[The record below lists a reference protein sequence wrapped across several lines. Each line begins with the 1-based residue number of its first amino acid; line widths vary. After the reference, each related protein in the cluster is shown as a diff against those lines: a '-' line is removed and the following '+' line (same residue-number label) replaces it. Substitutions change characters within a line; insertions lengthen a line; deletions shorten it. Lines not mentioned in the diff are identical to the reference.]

1 MTEHRDRR
9 TLVVVAIFGAAVG
22 VIASVSKS
30 ASATERISLVAG
42 GILLGFAIAILARRA
57 LAVAPRE
64 DHSGPFATLL
74 AGWIE
79 AVESLRRN
87 KTGFLGILG
96 FIAGLVTGAKA
107 SWWIALPAAGA
118 VLGAFLAE
126 SVVLALTLGGGV
138 AFGVEF
144 VDGAAQLG
152 EFRNRPIV
160 LPIFTIVMVG
170 FVLQS
175 IVVFPWWVRA
185 YRALSPIRRTRFEI
199 GGLGTRVE
207 DLTPQEH
214 RDFASPMARFCLAI
228 GSLLVGYGGG
238 PSEVG
243 VAAIALAC
251 GPAIA
256 LLASQIGSPLIV
268 LAAFSSA
275 TAFPAFFVFA
285 AIASTIALAIDA
297 ARFAALR
304 RIRPRD
310 AQGTFVIAALILGSI
325 AAAFGSSQGIRHES
339 IVLPVLGYVELA
351 TIGIVIVVCA
361 LRAGSDLDS
370 DRPNLSAIDPAS
382 SRAPHGLA
390 LLAAACVA
398 GCVLPTLCV
407 AALFCSSFVAFLWR
421 RLGIPLRTEVI
432 LGGVCIGL
440 AFVAALCAFG

>member
-1 MTEHRDRR
+1 MEHRDRR
-9 TLVVVAIFGAAVG
+9 TLVVVAILGAAVG
-22 VIASVSKS
+22 VMATISRAS
-30 ASATERISLVAG
+30 SATDRIAIVAG
-42 GILLGFAIAILARRA
+42 CILLGFAIAVFARRA

-87 KTGFLGILG
+87 KAGSLGILG
-96 FIAGLVTGAKA
+96 LIAGIVTGAKA
-107 SWWIALPAAGA
+107 SWWVA
-118 VLGAFLAE
+118 VPTASAIFGVFLAVR
-126 SVVLALTLGGGV
+126 VVVALSLGGCV
-138 AFGVEF
+138 AFAVEF
-144 VDGAAQLG
+144 ASSVAQLG

-170 FVLQS
+170 FVIQS
-175 IVVFPWWVRA
+175 IVVLPWWTRA

-214 RDFASPMARFCLAI
+214 RDFAAPMARFCLVI

-243 VAAIALAC
+243 VAAIALVT

-256 LLASQIGSPLIV
+256 LVASQIGSPLVV
-268 LAAFSSA
+268 LASFSA
-275 TAFPAFFVFA
+275 VTASPAFFVFG
-285 AIASTIALAIDA
+285 AIASTIALATDA

-304 RIRPRD
+304 RTRPRD
-310 AQGTFVIAALILGSI
+310 AQGTFVVAALLLGSI
-325 AAAFGSSQGIRHES
+325 AAWFGSSQGIHHES
-339 IVLPVLGYVELA
+339 IVLHILGYVEFV
-351 TIGIVIVVCA
+351 TIGIAIVVCA

-370 DRPNLSAIDPAS
+370 DRPSFTAIDPAA
-382 SRAPHGLA
+382 SRTPPAIA

-398 GCVLPTLCV
+398 GCVLPTTCV
-407 AALFCSSFVAFLWR
+407 AALFCAACAAFLWKR
-421 RLGIPLRTEVI
+421 IEIPLRAEVV
-432 LGGVCIGL
+432 LGGVCIGF
-440 AFVAALCAFG
+440 AFIAALCALA